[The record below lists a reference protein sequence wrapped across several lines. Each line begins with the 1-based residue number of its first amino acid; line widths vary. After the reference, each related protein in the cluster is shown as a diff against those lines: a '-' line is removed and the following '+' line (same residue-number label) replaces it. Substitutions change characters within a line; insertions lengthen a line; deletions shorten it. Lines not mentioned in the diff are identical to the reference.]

1 MQTFSSLSKKALGK
15 IRQFLSEIFTVVK
28 FIFSKFADMYP
39 LYFSEKLQNAV
50 NLFKRYIPKL
60 ISTSRAYSGNLET
73 MRTVLYKNTNSNKE
87 NAKKAKTIKTWYEYL
102 RTEKSLPNLNKRELV
117 FLGYPVAIDYIA

>member
-1 MQTFSSLSKKALGK
+1 MSKKALGK
-15 IRQFLSEIFTVVK
+15 IGQFLSEIFTVVK
-28 FIFSKFADMYP
+28 FIFSKVADMYT

-60 ISTSRAYSGNLET
+60 ISTSMAYSGNLET

-87 NAKKAKTIKTWYEYL
+87 NAKKAKE
-102 RTEKSLPNLNKRELV
+102 R
-117 FLGYPVAIDYIA
+117 